1 MKYRAE
7 ALRPELE
14 RDISSLVDRYYDV
27 TNANVRLPP
36 YNFIWEVYRTLQES
50 QRLLVVT
57 ARDEY
62 LLAGFAMYLLMEHPH
77 HRGMQVAECDTLAVD
92 HTQRGKGIGKTL
104 YLFAESMLIDMGI
117 DRVVHHYR
125 TVYDVEPLFPKL
137 GFTLEE
143 QVYVKELT

>member
-92 HTQRGKGIGKTL
+92 
-104 YLFAESMLIDMGI
+104 MGI